1 MYSSSKSASARFG
14 LPNRNCAFPTLQRR
28 LRLDPSLEDFTPV
41 GPRLVI
47 GVILGVMAHSFTSEN
62 LKSASCPRGDLF
74 W

>member
-41 GPRLVI
+41 EPRLVV
-47 GVILGVMAHSFTSEN
+47 GVILGVMAHSCH
-62 LKSASCPRGDLF
+62 KSVHMRLS
-74 W
+74 